1 MYITVKSIKRN
12 LGFKGIEVAD
22 LIIGVPLF
30 FLILLLFSFSN
41 LRLFAVILF
50 VISVFMFIPIS
61 LSKKNRMYK
70 ILFLFFNY
78 LKKEK
83 EYIFFKDERK
93 ENKLNAVFR
102 YKYKN

>member
-50 VISVFMFIPIS
+50 VIGVFMFIPIS

-78 LKKEK
+78 LRKEK

-102 YKYKN
+102 YKCKN

>member
-30 FLILLLFSFSN
+30 FLILLLFSFSS

-78 LKKEK
+78 LRKEK

-102 YKYKN
+102 YKCKN

>member
-22 LIIGVPLF
+22 LIIGVPIF
-30 FLILLLFSFSN
+30 FLILLLFSFSS

-78 LKKEK
+78 LRKEK

-102 YKYKN
+102 YKCKN

>member
-12 LGFKGIEVAD
+12 LGFKGIEIAD

-30 FLILLLFSFSN
+30 FLILLLFSFSS

-78 LKKEK
+78 LRKEK